1 MILWRVLPW
10 DRAAAPDAPGGAT
23 WFPRPFQGVG
33 RHDNPE
39 QYGCLYLAEEPV
51 SCLAEA
57 LAPFRGSGA
66 EVGDLLRRGGRPLSL
81 ARLELAPSVRLL
93 DLDDPAVLVDAGL
106 RPSQVA
112 TGDRTRTQRDAGT
125 LHARHRRLGGLRW
138 WSTLEASWANVT
150 LFDRTS
156 ARLTV
161 AEVTPL
167 SAGDGAVTQAA
178 RFLGLATATAG

>member
-39 QYGCLYLAEEPV
+39 QYGCLYLAEDPV

-66 EVGDLLRRGGRPLSL
+66 DVSDLLHRGGRPLSL
-81 ARLELAPSVRLL
+81 ARLALAPSVRLL
-93 DLDDPAVLVDAGL
+93 DLDDPAVLVAEGL

-112 TGDRTRTQRDAGT
+112 TGERTATQRDAAA
-125 LHARHRRLGGLRW
+125 LHARHPRAGGLRW

-150 LFDRTS
+150 LFDRAA
-156 ARLTV
+156 ARLRV
-161 AEVTPL
+161 EEVHVLEPGDPEM
-167 SAGDGAVTQAA
+167 SAAA
-178 RFLGLATATAG
+178 RFLGLAGATAR

>member
-39 QYGCLYLAEEPV
+39 QYGCLYLAEDPV
-51 SCLAEA
+51 SCLAET

-66 EVGDLLRRGGRPLSL
+66 DAGDLLHRGGRPLSL
-81 ARLELAPSVRLL
+81 ARLALAPSVRLL
-93 DLDDPAVLVDAGL
+93 DLDDPAVLVAEGL

-112 TGDRTRTQRDAGT
+112 TGERTATQRDAAA
-125 LHARHRRLGGLRW
+125 LHARHPRAGGLRW

-150 LFDRTS
+150 LFDRVAPRLKVEEVRTLQVGDPQVS
-156 ARLTV
+156 A
-161 AEVTPL
+161 
-167 SAGDGAVTQAA
+167 AA
-178 RFLGLATATAG
+178 RFLGLAGATAR